1 MPGQRRTK
9 EYCQKV
15 LAAFAKA
22 HGNKR
27 AAAKL
32 MGIAE
37 NTFRSAYDDAVLRFG
52 DDGKSRD
59 VIDERRAR
67 NREHLQRKR
76 IEELE
81 RQAAADRTVREAVFR
96 LSSRPLEPP
105 SWNEKP
111 SKGSK
116 HRESIV
122 LFLSDIHM
130 GEVVSLA
137 AMGGRNSYN
146 MKIAAARLERYF
158 QSVVKLG
165 TEHWTGL
172 PPDSIYFVLGGDLVS
187 GEIHDELAKTNDLQA
202 IPAVRV
208 LAEALA
214 AGLDL
219 LRKSFPAIPI
229 HCISVPGN
237 HGRTTRKPESKAF
250 AVNSYDTLV
259 ALLLEWWAT
268 TKGIKGVTFSA
279 PHTGDALVTIH
290 GWNVLFTHGDRIGSR
305 GGSGFVGPAA
315 TAARGMQKIV
325 QDYLAE
331 GRVIDVIVMG
341 HFHTPLELEY
351 GIVNPSLVGPSEYSR
366 SGRMRSHPSAQW
378 MLSIHP
384 QYGVARRW
392 KIACGDKSEGSIYAG
407 RAA

>member
-67 NREHLQRKR
+67 NREQLQRKR

-172 PPDSIYFVLGGDLVS
+172 PPDSIYFGQFQVTVLLID
-187 GEIHDELAKTNDLQA
+187 
-202 IPAVRV
+202 
-208 LAEALA
+208 
-214 AGLDL
+214 
-219 LRKSFPAIPI
+219 FP
-229 HCISVPGN
+229 
-237 HGRTTRKPESKAF
+237 
-250 AVNSYDTLV
+250 
-259 ALLLEWWAT
+259 
-268 TKGIKGVTFSA
+268 
-279 PHTGDALVTIH
+279 
-290 GWNVLFTHGDRIGSR
+290 LFQGSCR
-305 GGSGFVGPAA
+305 DFDHHV
-315 TAARGMQKIV
+315 
-325 QDYLAE
+325 D
-331 GRVIDVIVMG
+331 
-341 HFHTPLELEY
+341 
-351 GIVNPSLVGPSEYSR
+351 
-366 SGRMRSHPSAQW
+366 
-378 MLSIHP
+378 
-384 QYGVARRW
+384 
-392 KIACGDKSEGSIYAG
+392 
-407 RAA
+407 